1 MKFTSFL
8 ATGLLLTTSCIA
20 TPMALPVPDS
30 KFEIQLV
37 DDGIFEREATELINQ
52 FITQLNG
59 NLDLSKRDESTIAN
73 ILLQVNKS
81 GIIFELLDYVAD
93 SDSII
98 STISNATENL
108 ISGVNISLLLSGGLS
123 SLLSSLNLTQILG
136 VVQDSGLLQSI
147 LDGTLL
153 DTSFQPT
160 IAGII
165 EKAVRANEGLLAVIF
180 NTYLKPASNSKRQ
193 LKAATSDG
201 AIIFSPSESSA
212 VNSIQSQLSPASIT
226 TLGASSTSRS
236 STGGTTSRSATAST
250 SASTSARATTTSST
264 RASTTAASGNSSSS
278 SSTASSTA
286 DTSGSLN
293 SFVGNIAGEVLGSL
307 VFIGTLNDTLVALN
321 DTGVALY
328 IVKRILS
335 TESYIDMFGTIISNV
350 MYSGALNVT
359 ALTSSLNITELLG
372 TYLDNP
378 EKLLGLAS
386 SVLSSNSLSSLSS
399 DSPDYT
405 GALENIVS
413 IMENDG
419 LFVELNSY
427 LFPSSSTAG
436 NKAVASSTLST
447 STSGSTS
454 TGSSSTSSK
463 AEGSN
468 VIIPGSFLSIILG
481 GALFFL

>member
-1 MKFTSFL
+1 MKFTSYL

-52 FITQLNG
+52 FITKLNG

-73 ILLQVNKS
+73 ILIQVNKS

-98 STISNATENL
+98 NTISNATENL
-108 ISGVNISLLLSGGLS
+108 ISGVNISSLLSGGGSS

-165 EKAVRANEGLLAVIF
+165 EKAVRANEGLLAMIF

-193 LKAATSDG
+193 LKAVTSDG
-201 AIIFSPSESSA
+201 AIVFSPSESSA
-212 VNSIQSQLSPASIT
+212 VDSIQSQLSTASIT
-226 TLGASSTSRS
+226 SLISSVASRVSTA
-236 STGGTTSRSATAST
+236 GTTSKSAATSSVKGTTSTTKASATV
-250 SASTSARATTTSST
+250 SA
-264 RASTTAASGNSSSS
+264 GNSSSS
-278 SSTASSTA
+278 SSAASSTASSTA
-286 DTSGSLN
+286 DTSGSLS
-293 SFVGNIAGEVLGSL
+293 SFAGNIAGEVLGSS

-328 IVKRILS
+328 IIKRILS

-359 ALTSSLNITELLG
+359 ALTSSVNITQLLDK
-372 TYLDNP
+372 YLDDP

-386 SVLSSNSLSSLSS
+386 SVLSSNSSSSS
-399 DSPDYT
+399 SSSSPDYK

-436 NKAVASSTLST
+436 NKAVATSTLST

-463 AEGSN
+463 AEGSS
-468 VIIPGSFLSIILG
+468 VIIPGSFISIILG